1 MKARSKLQ
9 AISKLL
15 NTAGIESPE
24 KEAEIILR
32 DVLNMNVID
41 IYYMD
46 DPELTDEQMSLLES
60 VVSRR
65 TSREPLQYILGY
77 VEFMG
82 LKIQVGKGVLIPR
95 PETELMAEIAIK
107 AVSDQRAVVSFQKK
121 SEPITILDLC
131 TGSGC
136 LALVLAKEFP
146 DAQVYGVDISDDALS
161 YAKRNAGLNEINNVS
176 FMRGNLMNPFEN
188 PPESPS
194 LAKRGKGR
202 FFESHFFDLIISN
215 PPYIKTD
222 DVSNLQ
228 PEIKDWEPWNAL
240 DGGADGLDYYRRIVP
255 EARQFLKDNGIL
267 MLEIGID
274 CADAVTEM
282 FEDAGYSGITL
293 IKDYAGIE
301 RIISANK

>member
-15 NTAGIESPE
+15 NTAGIESPD

-32 DVLNMNVID
+32 TALNINVID
-41 IYYMD
+41 IYRD
-46 DPELTDEQMSLLES
+46 DPELTEKQMSLLES

-82 LKIQVGKGVLIPR
+82 LRIQVGKGVLIPR
-95 PETELMAEIAIK
+95 PETELMAEYAIK
-107 AVSDQRAVVSFQKK
+107 AISSQLSAVSLQTPITPHPS
-121 SEPITILDLC
+121 PITILDLC

-136 LALVLAKEFP
+136 LALALAKEFP
-146 DAQVYGVDISDDALS
+146 DAQVYGSDISDIALG
-161 YAKRNAGLNEINNVS
+161 YARQNVDLNGINNVTFS
-176 FMRGNLMNPFEN
+176 QGNLLEPFFGQGHPATTLN
-188 PPESPS
+188 SS
-194 LAKRGKGR
+194 LLT
-202 FFESHFFDLIISN
+202 FDLIISN
-215 PPYIKTD
+215 PPYIKSD
-222 DVSNLQ
+222 DIKNLQ
-228 PEIKDWEPWNAL
+228 TEIKDWEPLSAL
-240 DGGADGLDYYRRIVP
+240 DGGADGLDFYRAIILT
-255 EARQFLKDNGIL
+255 ARQFLKSSGIL

-274 CADAVTEM
+274 CADAVTKM
-282 FEDAGYSGITL
+282 FEDAGYSGIKL